1 MLEIAVLWLVNK
13 DKELLLEQRSLTK
26 IFHPGEWGPTVTGTA
41 EMGETP
47 DQTLAREVEEEIGL
61 KPNDYNPQFL
71 LTKDF
76 NHADGQVRRFSIYFA
91 LVEKEIVNTF
101 KIDPEEIKDVR
112 WLPLQ
117 KVRELLAA
125 PSNEF
130 VIVPSAKEVWPETF
144 ELLENK
150 LFKN

>member
-1 MLEIAVLWLVNK
+1 
-13 DKELLLEQRSLTK
+13 
-26 IFHPGEWGPTVTGTA
+26 
-41 EMGETP
+41 
-47 DQTLAREVEEEIGL
+47 
-61 KPNDYNPQFL
+61 L

-91 LVEKEIVNTF
+91 LVKKEIVNTF
-101 KIDPEEIKDVR
+101 KIDPEEIKDLR

-150 LFKN
+150 LIKN